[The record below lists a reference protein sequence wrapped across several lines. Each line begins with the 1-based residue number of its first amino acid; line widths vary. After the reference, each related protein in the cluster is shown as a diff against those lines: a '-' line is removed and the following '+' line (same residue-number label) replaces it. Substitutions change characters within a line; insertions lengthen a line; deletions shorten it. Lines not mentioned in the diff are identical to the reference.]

1 MTTGDVIVLTACPA
15 WEGKQRTAVS
25 GLFVLGEFHPAEQG
39 HSAQFELIRYGFDY
53 SEFMA
58 DGDDLFEQVH
68 PGEHAKR
75 MAEEAWAASQQDT

>member
-1 MTTGDVIVLTACPA
+1 MTTGDSIVLTACPA
-15 WEGKQRTAVS
+15 WGTDKARTTVS

-39 HSAQFELIRYGFDY
+39 HTAQFELIRWGYDY

-58 DGDDLFEQVH
+58 DGDNLFEQAH

-75 MAEEAWAASQQDT
+75 MAEENWAGNQ